1 MRGFDW
7 GWDDVGEREPCVRV
21 RVVDG
26 VEDSVVDEEVG
37 EGGLPDVGFEAVNP
51 R

>member
-1 MRGFDW
+1 MREKVTGCQW
-7 GWDDVGEREPCVRV
+7 TSMRV